1 MWITTLY
8 MLKGKINMAS
18 RLCTR
23 PFEYKVGEISQALLT
38 KNATKKTG
46 NYGNEKLDALFSSA
60 RSLQPEFVPITSEVR
75 GHLWETS
82 CMRDWCTMEPRY
94 NEVSRYRK
102 KCSLYRGLRYSEDPV
117 TTNYLVN
124 NKNVCYSGITKLN
137 NGIYCT
143 PRKTVFSLTRE

>member
-1 MWITTLY
+1 

-75 GHLWETS
+75 GHL
-82 CMRDWCTMEPRY
+82 
-94 NEVSRYRK
+94 
-102 KCSLYRGLRYSEDPV
+102 
-117 TTNYLVN
+117 
-124 NKNVCYSGITKLN
+124 
-137 NGIYCT
+137 
-143 PRKTVFSLTRE
+143 